1 MAALPIFEEA
11 AGGSGASA
19 MIAGL
24 AGLDL
29 PEITKLHFED
39 MAAGSS
45 ARRLSAY
52 AASAGFDL
60 QEELE
65 YLTYRAVEPNI
76 FFNPR
81 FLAPA
86 MPRLDDRE
94 IRFMALRDEDG
105 DRSRMRFLLPYS
117 IEKPGFNVGVSVIR
131 AWSTPFGPLGAPLI
145 DREDP
150 VGVMEDV
157 FDVLSRP
164 HLKLPEVI
172 LFPDMRVNGAAASA
186 IRQVAIGR
194 NLPVVTT
201 ERKSRPILQSRLDG
215 DAYVQQSLG
224 SHHRR
229 DFQRLERKLGRM
241 GRLEFTESRHP
252 DDVRRRTEEFLSLE
266 ASGWKGRKRT
276 AMAIDRFRAAFAREA
291 LYCLAE
297 RDMCRLHTLD
307 LDGRAIASL
316 VVMRESGV
324 AYTWKTAF
332 DESYAKFSPGTL
344 LMIDTTKKLLE
355 DPNIMRSDSL
365 AVEDHPIMSRL
376 WMEKEPMATL
386 AIGLRPSA
394 DRATRQAASQL
405 DLYRRTQDVAR
416 TIRDRLSAF
425 AGRG

>member
-1 MAALPIFEEA
+1 MAALPIFEEHTGGA
-11 AGGSGASA
+11 AAI

-29 PEITKLHFED
+29 PEATKVHFED
-39 MAAGSS
+39 IASGSGN
-45 ARRLSAY
+45 RRLSAY

-65 YLTYRAVEPNI
+65 FLTYRAVEPNI

-94 IRFMALRDEDG
+94 IRFMVLRDDEEQ
-105 DRSRMRFLLPYS
+105 RSRLRFLMPYS

-131 AWSTPFGPLGAPLI
+131 AWSTPFGPLGAPLV

-150 VGVMEDV
+150 VGIIDDV
-157 FDVLSRP
+157 LDVLSRP
-164 HLKLPEVI
+164 HLKLPEVLLI
-172 LFPDMRVNGAAASA
+172 PDIRINGAVASA
-186 IRQVAIGR
+186 LRQVAIGR

-201 ERKSRPILQSRLDG
+201 DRHERPILHSRLDG
-215 DAYVQQSLG
+215 DAYVQLALG

-229 DFQRLERKLGRM
+229 EFQRQQRRLEKLGK
-241 GRLEFTESRHP
+241 LEFTESRDP

-276 AMAIDRFRAAFAREA
+276 AMAVDRFRAAFAREA

-297 RDMCRLHTLD
+297 RDMCRIHTLD
-307 LDGRAIASL
+307 LDGKAIASL

-332 DESYAKFSPGTL
+332 NEDYANYSPGTL

-355 DPNIMRSDSL
+355 DANITRADSL
-365 AVEDHPIMSRL
+365 AISDHPVMSRL
-376 WMEKEPMATL
+376 WMEKEPLATL
-386 AIGLRPSA
+386 AIGLRPGA

-405 DLYRRTQDVAR
+405 DLYRRSQGLAR
-416 TIRDRLSAF
+416 TIRDKLSVLT
-425 AGRG
+425 GRG

>member
-1 MAALPIFEEA
+1 MAALPIFEEPTGGA
-11 AGGSGASA
+11 AAN

-29 PEITKLHFED
+29 PESTKLQFED
-39 MAAGSS
+39 VVNGASQ
-45 ARRLSAY
+45 RRLSAY

-60 QEELE
+60 QDELE
-65 YLTYRAVEPNI
+65 FLTYRSVEPNI

-94 IRFMALRDEDG
+94 IRFIVLRDEDEQK
-105 DRSRMRFLLPYS
+105 SRLRFLMPYS

-131 AWSTPFGPLGAPLI
+131 AWSTPFGPLGSPLI
-145 DREDP
+145 DRDDP
-150 VGVMEDV
+150 VGIVDDV
-157 FDVLSRP
+157 LDVLSRT
-164 HLKLPEVI
+164 HLNLPEV
-172 LFPDMRVNGAAASA
+172 LLLPDIRLNGAAASA
-186 IRQVAIGR
+186 IRQAAIGR

-201 ERKSRPILQSRLDG
+201 ERKQRPILHTRLDG
-215 DAYVQQSLG
+215 DAYVQLALG

-229 DFQRLERKLGRM
+229 EFQRQKRRLEKLGRV
-241 GRLEFTESRHP
+241 EYTESRHP

-297 RDMCRLHTLD
+297 RDMCRIHTLD

-332 DESYAKFSPGTL
+332 DESLSAYSPGTL

-355 DPNIMRSDSL
+355 DPNIMRADSL
-365 AVEDHPIMSRL
+365 AIDDHPVMSRL
-376 WMEKEPMATL
+376 WMEREPMATL
-386 AIGLRPSA
+386 AIGLRPGA
-394 DRATRQAASQL
+394 DRAARQAASQL
-405 DLYRRTQDVAR
+405 DLYRRSQSVAR
-416 TIRDRLSAF
+416 TIRDRLSAL

>member
-1 MAALPIFEEA
+1 MAALPIFEEQ
-11 AGGSGASA
+11 AGGGAST

-29 PEITKLHFED
+29 PEVTKVHFED
-39 MAAGSS
+39 YAKGASG
-45 ARRLSAY
+45 RRLSAY

-94 IRFMALRDEDG
+94 IRFMVLRDE
-105 DRSRMRFLLPYS
+105 REEQSRLRFLMPYS
-117 IEKPGFNVGVSVIR
+117 IERPGFGVGVPVIR
-131 AWSTPFGPLGAPLI
+131 SWSTVFGPIGAPLI

-150 VGVMEDV
+150 VGICEDV
-157 FDVLSRP
+157 LEVLARP

-172 LFPDMRVNGAAASA
+172 LIPEVRINGAVASA
-186 IRQVAIGR
+186 LRQAAIGR

-201 ERKSRPILQSRLDG
+201 DKSTRPTISSQMDG
-215 DAYVQQSLG
+215 DAYVRQALG

-229 DFQRLERKLGRM
+229 EFQRM
-241 GRLEFTESRHP
+241 GRRLTQRGKVEYTESRHP
-252 DDVRRRTEEFLSLE
+252 DDIRRRTEEFLSLE
-266 ASGWKGRKRT
+266 ASGWKGRRRT
-276 AMAIDRFRAAFAREA
+276 AMAVDRFRAAFAREA

-297 RDMCRLHTLD
+297 RDMCRIHTLD

-316 VVMRESGV
+316 IVMREAGV

-332 DESYAKFSPGTL
+332 DEGYSNYSPGTL
-344 LMIDTTKKLLE
+344 LMIDTTRKLLE
-355 DPNIMRSDSL
+355 DINVSRADSL
-365 AVEDHPIMSRL
+365 ASHDHPMMSRL
-376 WMEKEPMATL
+376 WREREQFGTL
-386 AIGLRPSA
+386 VIGLKSSS
-394 DRATRQAASQL
+394 DRAVRQAASQL
-405 DLYRRTQDVAR
+405 DLYRRSQNVAR
-416 TIRDRLSAF
+416 SIRDTFMAI
-425 AGRG
+425 AGKG

>member
-1 MAALPIFEEA
+1 MASLPIFEET
-11 AGGSGASA
+11 AGGGSAA

-29 PEITKLHFED
+29 PEIAKRHFED
-39 MAAGSS
+39 MATGSS
-45 ARRLSAY
+45 TRRLSAY

-94 IRFMALRDEDG
+94 IRFMALRDEEEQ
-105 DRSRMRFLLPYS
+105 RSRMRFLMPYS

-201 ERKSRPILQSRLDG
+201 EREDRPALQSKLDG
-215 DAYVQQSLG
+215 DAYIQQALG

-229 DFQRLERKLGRM
+229 DFERLER
-241 GRLEFTESRHP
+241 RLAKTGKFEYTESRHP

-297 RDMCRLHTLD
+297 RDMCRIHTLD

-316 VVMRESGV
+316 VVLRESGV

-332 DESYAKFSPGTL
+332 DETYAKFSPGTL

-355 DPNIMRSDSL
+355 DPNIIRADSL
-365 AVEDHPIMSRL
+365 AIENHAVMSRL
-376 WMEKEPMATL
+376 WTEKEPMATL
-386 AIGLRPSA
+386 AIGLRPSS
-394 DRATRQAASQL
+394 DRATRQAATQI

-416 TIRDRLSAF
+416 TIRDKLSAF

>member
-1 MAALPIFEEA
+1 MAALPIFEET
-11 AGGSGASA
+11 AGGGAAA
-19 MIAGL
+19 MMAGL

-39 MAAGSS
+39 MASGSG
-45 ARRLSAY
+45 ARRLCAY

-94 IRFMALRDEDG
+94 IRFMVLRDEEEQ
-105 DRSRMRFLLPYS
+105 RSRMRFLMPYS
-117 IEKPGFNVGVSVIR
+117 IEKPGFNLGVSVIR

-172 LFPDMRVNGAAASA
+172 LFPDMRINGAAASA

-201 ERKSRPILQSRLDG
+201 ERHERPILQSKLDG
-215 DAYVQQSLG
+215 DAYIQSSLG

-229 DFQRLERKLGRM
+229 DFQRLERRLGRL
-241 GRLEFTESRHP
+241 GKLEFTESRHP

-276 AMAIDRFRAAFAREA
+276 AMAVDRFRAAFAREA

-297 RDMCRLHTLD
+297 RDMCRIHTLD
-307 LDGRAIASL
+307 LNGRAIASL
-316 VVMRESGV
+316 VVMRESGI
-324 AYTWKTAF
+324 AYTWKTSF
-332 DESYAKFSPGTL
+332 DENYARYSPGTL

-365 AVEDHPIMSRL
+365 ATEDHVVMSRL
-376 WMEKEPMATL
+376 WTEKEPMATL

-416 TIRDRLSAF
+416 TIRDKLSAL

>member
-1 MAALPIFEEA
+1 MAALPIFEEQ
-11 AGGSGASA
+11 AGGGAST

-29 PEITKLHFED
+29 PEITKVHFED
-39 MAAGSS
+39 YAKGASG
-45 ARRLSAY
+45 RRLSAY

-94 IRFMALRDEDG
+94 IRFMVLRDE
-105 DRSRMRFLLPYS
+105 REEQSRLRFLMPYS
-117 IEKPGFNVGVSVIR
+117 IERPGFGVGVPIIR
-131 AWSTPFGPLGAPLI
+131 SWSTPFGPLGAPLI

-150 VGVMEDV
+150 VGIAEDV
-157 FDVLSRP
+157 FEVLSRP
-164 HLKLPEVI
+164 HLKLPEVLMI
-172 LFPDMRVNGAAASA
+172 PDIRVNGAVASA
-186 IRQVAIGR
+186 LRQAAIGR
-194 NLPVVTT
+194 NLPVITT
-201 ERKSRPILQSRLDG
+201 DRSERPNLHSRSEGDLYVRL
-215 DAYVQQSLG
+215 ALG

-229 DFQRLERKLGRM
+229 EFQRMER
-241 GRLEFTESRHP
+241 RLAQRGKVEFTESRHP

-266 ASGWKGRKRT
+266 ASGWKGRRRT
-276 AMAIDRFRAAFAREA
+276 AMAVDRFRAAFAREA

-297 RDMCRLHTLD
+297 RDMCRIHTLD

-316 VVMRESGV
+316 VVMRETGV

-332 DESYAKFSPGTL
+332 DEGYSSYSPGTL

-355 DPNIMRSDSL
+355 DINISRVDSL
-365 AVEDHPIMSRL
+365 ATPDHPMMSRL
-376 WMEKEPMATL
+376 WKEREQMGTL
-386 AIGLRPSA
+386 VIGLKPSS

-405 DLYRRTQDVAR
+405 NLYRRSQNVAR
-416 TIRDRLSAF
+416 TIRDKIVAL
-425 AGRG
+425 AGKG

>member
-1 MAALPIFEEA
+1 MAALPIFEEH
-11 AGGSGASA
+11 AGGGAST

-29 PEITKLHFED
+29 PEITKVHFED
-39 MAAGSS
+39 YAKGASG
-45 ARRLSAY
+45 RRLSAY

-65 YLTYRAVEPNI
+65 HLTFRAVEPNI

-94 IRFMALRDEDG
+94 IRFMVLRDE
-105 DRSRMRFLLPYS
+105 REEQSRLRFLMPYS
-117 IEKPGFNVGVSVIR
+117 IERPGFGVGIPIIR

-150 VGVMEDV
+150 VGIAEDV
-157 FDVLSRP
+157 FEVLSRP
-164 HLKLPEVI
+164 HLKLPEVL
-172 LFPDMRVNGAAASA
+172 LFPDIRVNGAVASA
-186 IRQVAIGR
+186 LRQAAIGR
-194 NLPVVTT
+194 NLPVITT
-201 ERKSRPILQSRLDG
+201 DRLERPALHSGLEG
-215 DAYVQQSLG
+215 EVYVRKALG

-229 DFQRLERKLGRM
+229 EFQRMERRLGQR
-241 GRLEFTESRHP
+241 GKLEFTQSRHP
-252 DDVRRRTEEFLSLE
+252 DEVRRRTEEFLSLE
-266 ASGWKGRKRT
+266 ASGWKGRRRT
-276 AMAIDRFRAAFAREA
+276 AMAVDRFRAAFAREA

-297 RDMCRLHTLD
+297 RDMCRIHTLD

-332 DESYAKFSPGTL
+332 DEGYSSYSPGTL

-355 DPNIMRSDSL
+355 DINITRVDSL
-365 AVEDHPIMSRL
+365 AVPDHPVMSRI
-376 WMEKEPMATL
+376 WKEREAMGTL
-386 AIGLRPSA
+386 VIGLRPSS
-394 DRATRQAASQL
+394 DRAARQAASQL
-405 DLYRRTQDVAR
+405 NLYRRSVSVAR
-416 TIRDRLSAF
+416 SIRDKFGALT
-425 AGRG
+425 GR

>member
-1 MAALPIFEEA
+1 MAALPIFEET
-11 AGGSGASA
+11 AGGGAA
-19 MIAGL
+19 VMMAGL

-29 PEITKLHFED
+29 PQITKLHFED
-39 MAAGSS
+39 MASGSA

-94 IRFMALRDEDG
+94 IRFMALRDEEDG
-105 DRSRMRFLLPYS
+105 KSRMRFLLPYS
-117 IEKPGFNVGVSVIR
+117 IEKPGFNLGVSVIR

-201 ERKSRPILQSRLDG
+201 ERHERPILQSKLDG

-224 SHHRR
+224 PHHRR
-229 DFQRLERKLGRM
+229 DFQRLDRKLGKM
-241 GRLEFTESRHP
+241 GKLEYTESRHP

-276 AMAIDRFRAAFAREA
+276 AMAVDRFRAAFAREA

-297 RDMCRLHTLD
+297 RDMCRIHTLD
-307 LDGRAIASL
+307 LDGSAIASL
-316 VVMRESGV
+316 IVMRESGI

-332 DESYAKFSPGTL
+332 DENYAKFSPGTL

-365 AVEDHPIMSRL
+365 AVEDHVVMSRL

-405 DLYRRTQDVAR
+405 DLYRRTQDVGR
-416 TIRDRLSAF
+416 VIRDRLMAF

>member
-1 MAALPIFEEA
+1 MAALPIFEEQ
-11 AGGSGASA
+11 AGGAAAS

-29 PEITKLHFED
+29 PQHTKVHFED
-39 MAAGSS
+39 VARGSG

-65 YLTYRAVEPNI
+65 HLTYRAVEPNV

-86 MPRLDDRE
+86 MPRLDDRV
-94 IRFMALRDEDG
+94 IRFMVLRDDEDE
-105 DRSRMRFLLPYS
+105 RSRLRFLMPYS
-117 IEKPGFNVGVSVIR
+117 IEKPGFNVGVTVIR
-131 AWSTPFGPLGAPLI
+131 AWSTHFGPLGSPLI

-150 VGVMEDV
+150 VGIIDDV
-157 FDVLSRP
+157 LEVLSRP
-164 HLKLPEVI
+164 HLNLPDV
-172 LFPDMRVNGAAASA
+172 LLVPDIRVNGAVASA
-186 IRQVAIGR
+186 LRQAAIGR
-194 NLPVVTT
+194 NLPIVTT
-201 ERKSRPILQSRLDG
+201 ERKERPILQSRLDG
-215 DAYVQQSLG
+215 GAYVQTALG

-229 DFQRLERKLGRM
+229 EFQRQQRRLEKL

-276 AMAIDRFRAAFAREA
+276 AMAVDRFRAAFAREA

-297 RDMCRLHTLD
+297 RDMCRIHTLD
-307 LDGRAIASL
+307 LDGSAIASL

-324 AYTWKTAF
+324 AYAWKTAF
-332 DESYAKFSPGTL
+332 NEDFAPYSPGTL
-344 LMIDTTKKLLE
+344 LMIDTTKKLL
-355 DPNIMRSDSL
+355 DDVNITRTDSL
-365 AVEDHPIMSRL
+365 AVEDHPVMSRL
-376 WMEKEPMATL
+376 WMEREPMATL
-386 AIGLRPSA
+386 VIGLSAGA

-405 DLYRRTQDVAR
+405 GLYRRTQDVAR
-416 TIRDRLSAF
+416 TIRDKLSAF